1 MRNVEELSAEQLA
14 VILDRADV
22 VETWLKAVRDHA
34 KALLEAGESIPGWTL
49 KPTRPVRKW
58 TDERAVRQRLSGE
71 GLTGFLVEELATPA
85 QVEKLAKKQGIAL
98 DVSDL
103 ISATS
108 SGVNVAREPAGAG
121 ANAQAEFDF
130 AS

>member
-1 MRNVEELSAEQLA
+1 MRNPKELSAEQLA

-85 QVEKLAKKQGIAL
+85 QVENAAEIGMDFRAPPNCPDAQRPIAAAGVTADQGH
-98 DVSDL
+98 
-103 ISATS
+103 
-108 SGVNVAREPAGAG
+108 ARIPR
-121 ANAQAEFDF
+121 
-130 AS
+130 